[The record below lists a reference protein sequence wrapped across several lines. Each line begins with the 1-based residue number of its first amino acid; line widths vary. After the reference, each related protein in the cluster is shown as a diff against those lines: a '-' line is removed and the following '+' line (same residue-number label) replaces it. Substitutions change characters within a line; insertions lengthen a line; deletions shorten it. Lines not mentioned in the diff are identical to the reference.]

1 MLLNELKFALAVIL
15 SEEEAGNWEK
25 VESLSER
32 TYVRLTTEPETPQDY
47 PHEDVIGYLAGF
59 MRRRT
64 DQAFAEQQ
72 RSWLRSYLK
81 AD

>member
-1 MLLNELKFALAVIL
+1 MLLNELKSALGVIL
-15 SEEEAGNWEK
+15 SEEEAGGWET

-32 TYVRLTTEPETPQDY
+32 TYVRLTTEPDTSQNY

-59 MRRRT
+59 LRRRT

-72 RSWLRSYLK
+72 RSWLRSYLRTN
-81 AD
+81 